1 MKHPE
6 LKSTFK
12 YYEKTREEK
21 MKEWWERFRVIMAD
35 PEHNH
40 LLTNNSRK
48 KFKHFNWYYLFAGS
62 QPMTLHMS
70 MFTKSILTLG
80 SEE

>member
-1 MKHPE
+1 
-6 LKSTFK
+6 
-12 YYEKTREEK
+12 

-48 KFKHFNWYYLFAGS
+48 KFKHFNWYYLFAGAH
-62 QPMTLHMS
+62 PMTLHMT

-80 SEE
+80 SEEQVRYYEPLVNNW